1 MSQTTTE
8 RVDMLPMEALEC
20 AAACL
25 KVLAHPVRLRIV
37 DILMQGEFSV
47 GEISEMCEVRHNQ
60 ACEHLRLMQS
70 CGLLTSER
78 HGQMVYY
85 KIISPQLPS
94 LLECV
99 RAHCGPTRH
108 AGLDSASIGNTG
120 GASE

>member
-1 MSQTTTE
+1 MSQTMD
-8 RVDMLPMEALEC
+8 RVEMLPMEALEC

-85 KIISPQLPS
+85 KIISPQLPA

-99 RAHCGPTRH
+99 RAHCGSTRH
-108 AGLDSASIGNTG
+108 AEPDSASTRNTG
-120 GASE
+120 GANE